1 MATVKKS
8 NTKKIVWAV
17 IAVILVVAI
26 VITSVVFA
34 KNGKKTEVTL
44 NTVSTNSITQT
55 VSSTGQVSS
64 GVKKEYKPGTVATV
78 KKVYVEVGDKVKK
91 GDKLASFDTS
101 SLDSQVASLNSA
113 YANSN
118 ASYQEAV
125 QHQAEAAKQL
135 SAINKN
141 IAKTEKTLKKLQ
153 KAEKKKQ
160 STTATTKKVTTT
172 TTTTTTT
179 TNYWGGGNGNGNGN
193 GNNVTPA
200 PPCEHDFLDKKYA
213 DANYS
218 GHYKVCK
225 KCGAKVFEEHHY
237 GSVQKFA
244 SGKDKENYHYYKC
257 ADCGYIKKEVHDF
270 PSGVG
275 TVTCKVCGEAKAS
288 GFNETSAMV
297 ELALEQL
304 QPVFDSLKQLGDA
317 SKQIVELL
325 TGLTKDL
332 AKIAKDVDSLTNAIT
347 IVANAIMYQISSG
360 NWSAEKIADAVG
372 KAVTAAIK
380 QGMIE
385 FIDSGVA
392 VKMIETAVKS
402 VNWKAIGRGIAES
415 DNFGLASAQI
425 QLAALYAQKEVYT
438 ITASASTVN
447 AQKQAKNAAK
457 KAYDTVKD
465 ARDDLAKG
473 WTAEFSGVITTCDI
487 ESGSQTTALSTGIT
501 LENMKKRVVTISL
514 GEYDVHKVKEGMSA
528 TVKTAYGT
536 YDGVVASIAPTATG
550 GSKGS
555 MLDSVGSMAGIS
567 GLSSLTNSGAGV
579 ECKVV
584 VDHPDENI
592 IVGFD
597 ADVEIVTG
605 TYTDVP
611 CVPIESIVLEKEGTY
626 VYLYNEK
633 DETVTKT
640 KIETGATSDTS
651 YEVTSGLSVGDRIV
665 ATPQT
670 DYEEDTFKVK
680 VVTNKSNKR

>member
-44 NTVSTNSITQT
+44 NTVSTSSITQT

-78 KKVYVEVGDKVKK
+78 KKVYVKVGDKVRK

-101 SLDSQVASLNSA
+101 TLDSQVASLNSA

-135 SAINKN
+135 SSINKS

-153 KAEKKKQ
+153 KAEQKKN
-160 STTATTKKVTTT
+160 TTATTVTQKQTTT
-172 TTTTTTT
+172 AAATTTRPNITMPTRPSATTTEST
-179 TNYWGGGNGNGNGN
+179 TK
-193 GNNVTPA
+193 
-200 PPCEHDFLDKKYA
+200 CEHELGAPYKQNNYA
-213 DANYS
+213 Y
-218 GHYKVCK
+218 HYATCS
-225 KCGAKVFEEHHY
+225 KCGAT
-237 GSVQKFA
+237 VQEVHSFA
-244 SGKDKENYHYYKC
+244 SPVKVDNNIHTYTCTK
-257 ADCGYIKKEVHDF
+257 CGYVKKEAHIF
-270 PSGVG
+270 ESNSLSA
-275 TVTCKVCGEAKAS
+275 TCTVCGAQRTT
-288 GFNETSAMV
+288 GFNETEV
-297 ELALEQL
+297 KLEIALEEL
-304 QPVFDSLKQLGDA
+304 QPVFDSLKDLGEA

-325 TGLTKDL
+325 TGLAKDL
-332 AKIAKDVDSLTNAIT
+332 ADIAKDVDDLTSTIT
-347 IVANAIMYQISSG
+347 LVANTIMQQIASG

-372 KAVTAAIK
+372 KSVTAAIK

-385 FIDSGVA
+385 FIDSGAA

-415 DNFGLASAQI
+415 DNFGLASAQV

-438 ITASASTVN
+438 ITAAASTVN
-447 AQKQAKNAAK
+447 AQKQAKDAAK
-457 KAYDTVKD
+457 KAYDTAKD

-473 WTAEFSGVITTCDI
+473 WKAEFSGVITTCDI

-514 GEYDVHKVKEGMSA
+514 GEYDVHKVKEGMAA

-536 YDGVVASIAPTATG
+536 YDGIVASIAPTATG
-550 GSKGS
+550 GSSGS
-555 MLDSVGSMAGIS
+555 VLDSVGSMAGIS
-567 GLSSLTNSGAGV
+567 GLSSLTDSGAGV
-579 ECKVV
+579 ECKIV

-605 TYTDVP
+605 IYNDIP

-626 VYLYNEK
+626 VYLYDSE
-633 DETVTKT
+633 EGTVTKT

-651 YEVTSGLSVGDRIV
+651 YEIKSGISVGDQIV

-680 VVTNKSNKR
+680 VVTNKTK

>member
-44 NTVSTNSITQT
+44 NTVSTSSITQT

-78 KKVYVEVGDKVKK
+78 KKVYVKVGDKVRK

-101 SLDSQVASLNSA
+101 TLDSQVASLNSA

-135 SAINKN
+135 SSINKS

-153 KAEKKKQ
+153 KAEQKKN
-160 STTATTKKVTTT
+160 TTATTVTQKQTTT
-172 TTTTTTT
+172 AAASTTRPNITMPTRPSATTTESTTK
-179 TNYWGGGNGNGNGN
+179 
-193 GNNVTPA
+193 
-200 PPCEHDFLDKKYA
+200 CEHELGAPYKQNNYA
-213 DANYS
+213 Y
-218 GHYKVCK
+218 HYATCS
-225 KCGAKVFEEHHY
+225 KCGAA
-237 GSVQKFA
+237 VQEVHSFA
-244 SGKDKENYHYYKC
+244 SPVKVDNNIHTYTCTK
-257 ADCGYIKKEVHDF
+257 CGYVKKEAHIF
-270 PSGVG
+270 ESNSLSA
-275 TVTCKVCGEAKAS
+275 TCTVCGAQRTT
-288 GFNETSAMV
+288 GFNETEV
-297 ELALEQL
+297 KIEIALEEL
-304 QPVFDSLKQLGDA
+304 QPVFDSLKDLGEA

-325 TGLTKDL
+325 TGLAKDL
-332 AKIAKDVDSLTNAIT
+332 ADIAKDVDDLTSTIT
-347 IVANAIMYQISSG
+347 LVANTIMQQIASG

-372 KAVTAAIK
+372 KSVTAAIK

-385 FIDSGVA
+385 FIDSGAA

-402 VNWKAIGRGIAES
+402 VDWKAIGRGIAES
-415 DNFGLASAQI
+415 DNFGLASAQV

-438 ITASASTVN
+438 ITAAASTVN
-447 AQKQAKNAAK
+447 AQKQAKDAAK
-457 KAYDTVKD
+457 KAYDTAKN

-514 GEYDVHKVKEGMSA
+514 GEYDVHKVKEGMAA

-550 GSKGS
+550 GSSGS
-555 MLDSVGSMAGIS
+555 VLDSVGSMAGIS
-567 GLSSLTNSGAGV
+567 GLSSLTDSGAGV
-579 ECKVV
+579 ECKIV

-605 TYTDVP
+605 IYNDIP

-626 VYLYNEK
+626 VYLYDSE
-633 DETVTKT
+633 EGTVTKT

-651 YEVTSGLSVGDRIV
+651 YEIKSGISVGDQIV

-680 VVTNKSNKR
+680 VVTNKTK

>member
-34 KNGKKTEVTL
+34 KRGKRTEVTL

-153 KAEKKKQ
+153 KAEQKKQ
-160 STTATTKKVTTT
+160 STTATTKKATTT

-179 TNYWGGGNGNGNGN
+179 TQIHWGSNPTTTTTAATTACNHTFDGRY
-193 GNNVTPA
+193 V
-200 PPCEHDFLDKKYA
+200 DS
-213 DANYS
+213 NYS
-218 GHYKVCK
+218 GHYKVCT
-225 KCGAKVFEEHHY
+225 KCGAKVFEEHRY

-257 ADCGYIKKEVHDF
+257 ADCGYVKKEVHDF

-347 IVANAIMYQISSG
+347 TVANVIMYQISSG
-360 NWSAEKIADAVG
+360 NWSTEKIADAVG

-385 FIDSGVA
+385 FIDSGAA

-402 VNWKAIGRGIAES
+402 VNWKAIGKGIAES

-514 GEYDVHKVKEGMSA
+514 GEYDVHKVKEGMTA

-550 GSKGS
+550 GSQGS

-651 YEVTSGLSVGDRIV
+651 YEVTSGLSAGDRIV

>member
-34 KNGKKTEVTL
+34 KSGKRTEVTL
-44 NTVSTNSITQT
+44 NTVSTNSISQT

-64 GVKKEYKPGTVATV
+64 GVKKEYKPGTVAIV

-153 KAEKKKQ
+153 KAKQKKQ

-179 TNYWGGGNGNGNGN
+179 TQIHWGSNPTTTTTAATTACNHTFDGRY
-193 GNNVTPA
+193 V
-200 PPCEHDFLDKKYA
+200 DS
-213 DANYS
+213 NYS
-218 GHYKVCK
+218 GHYKVCT
-225 KCGAKVFEEHHY
+225 KCGAKVFEEHRY

-270 PSGVG
+270 QSGVG
-275 TVTCKVCGEAKAS
+275 TVTCKICGDAKVS
-288 GFNETSAMV
+288 GFNETSAMI

-347 IVANAIMYQISSG
+347 TVANAIMYQISSG

-385 FIDSGVA
+385 FIDSGAA

-402 VNWKAIGRGIAES
+402 VNWKAIGKGIAES

-447 AQKQAKNAAK
+447 AQKQAKDAAK

-514 GEYDVHKVKEGMSA
+514 GEYDVHKVKEGMAA

-550 GSKGS
+550 GSQGS

-567 GLSSLTNSGAGV
+567 GLSSLTNTGAGV
-579 ECKVV
+579 ECKIV

-605 TYTDVP
+605 TYSSVP

>member
-34 KNGKKTEVTL
+34 KRGKRTEVTL

-153 KAEKKKQ
+153 KAEQKKQ
-160 STTATTKKVTTT
+160 STTATTKKATTT

-179 TNYWGGGNGNGNGN
+179 TQIHWGSNPTTTTTAATTACNHTFDGRY
-193 GNNVTPA
+193 V
-200 PPCEHDFLDKKYA
+200 DS
-213 DANYS
+213 NYS
-218 GHYKVCK
+218 GHYKVCT
-225 KCGAKVFEEHHY
+225 KCGAKVFEEHRY

-257 ADCGYIKKEVHDF
+257 ADCGYVKKEVHDF

-347 IVANAIMYQISSG
+347 TVANVIMYQISSG
-360 NWSAEKIADAVG
+360 NWSTEKIADAVG

-385 FIDSGVA
+385 FIDSGAA

-402 VNWKAIGRGIAES
+402 VNWKAIGKGIAES

-447 AQKQAKNAAK
+447 AQKQAKDAAK
-457 KAYDTVKD
+457 KAYDTTKN

-514 GEYDVHKVKEGMSA
+514 GEYDVHKVKEGMAA

-550 GSKGS
+550 GSQGS

-611 CVPIESIVLEKEGTY
+611 SVPIESIVLEKEGTY

>member
-34 KNGKKTEVTL
+34 KSGKRTEVTL

-64 GVKKEYKPGTVATV
+64 GVKKEYKPGTVAIV

-153 KAEKKKQ
+153 KAEQKKQ

-179 TNYWGGGNGNGNGN
+179 TQIHWGSNPTTTTTAATTACNHTFNGRY
-193 GNNVTPA
+193 V
-200 PPCEHDFLDKKYA
+200 DS
-213 DANYS
+213 NYS
-218 GHYKVCK
+218 GHYKVCT
-225 KCGAKVFEEHHY
+225 KCGAKVFEEHRY

-275 TVTCKVCGEAKAS
+275 TVTCKVCGEAKTS

-304 QPVFDSLKQLGDA
+304 QPVFDSLKQLGEA

-347 IVANAIMYQISSG
+347 TVANVIMYQISSG

-385 FIDSGVA
+385 FIDSGAA

-402 VNWKAIGRGIAES
+402 VNWKAIGKGIAES

-447 AQKQAKNAAK
+447 AQKQAKDAAK

-514 GEYDVHKVKEGMSA
+514 GEYDVHKVKEGMAA

-550 GSKGS
+550 GSQGS

-567 GLSSLTNSGAGV
+567 GLSSLTNTGAGV
-579 ECKVV
+579 ECKIV

-605 TYTDVP
+605 TYSSVP

>member
-34 KNGKKTEVTL
+34 KSGKKTEVTL

-64 GVKKEYKPGTVATV
+64 GVKKEYKPGTVAIV

-153 KAEKKKQ
+153 KAEQKKQ

-179 TNYWGGGNGNGNGN
+179 TQIHWGSNPTTTTTAATTACNHTFDGRY
-193 GNNVTPA
+193 V
-200 PPCEHDFLDKKYA
+200 DS
-213 DANYS
+213 NYS
-218 GHYKVCK
+218 GHYKVCT
-225 KCGAKVFEEHHY
+225 KCGAKVFEEHRY

-288 GFNETSAMV
+288 GFNETSAMI

-347 IVANAIMYQISSG
+347 TVANAIMYQISSG

-385 FIDSGVA
+385 FIDSGAA

-402 VNWKAIGRGIAES
+402 VNWKAIGKGIAES

-447 AQKQAKNAAK
+447 AQKQAKDAAK

-528 TVKTAYGT
+528 TVKTSYGT

-550 GSKGS
+550 GSQGS

-605 TYTDVP
+605 TYNSVP

>member
-34 KNGKKTEVTL
+34 KSGKKTEVTL

-55 VSSTGQVSS
+55 VSSTGQISS
-64 GVKKEYKPGTVATV
+64 GLKKEYKPGTVATV

-91 GDKLASFDTS
+91 GDQLAVFDTS
-101 SLDSQVASLNSA
+101 NLDTQVASLNSA

-125 QHQAEAAKQL
+125 QHQAEAAKSL
-135 SAINKN
+135 ASINKS
-141 IAKTEKTLKKLQ
+141 IAKTEKKLKKLE
-153 KAEKKKQ
+153 KAEQKKQ
-160 STTATTKKVTTT
+160 STTTTTKKATTT

-179 TNYWGGGNGNGNGN
+179 TKYWGGGNGNGNGN
-193 GNNVTPA
+193 NATPA
-200 PPCEHDFLDKKYA
+200 PPCEHDFSDKKYA

-225 KCGAKVFEEHHY
+225 KCNAKVFEEHTF
-237 GSVQKFA
+237 GNNAQKV
-244 SGKDKENYHYYKC
+244 DDNYHVLKC
-257 ADCGYIKKEVHDF
+257 EKCGYLKKEVHVF
-270 PSGVG
+270 GAIGSKCSKEGC
-275 TVTCKVCGEAKAS
+275 TAIRQT
-288 GFNETSAMV
+288 GFNETSAMI

-304 QPVFDSLKQLGDA
+304 QPVFDSLKQLGEN
-317 SKQIVELL
+317 SKKIVEQLDSL
-325 TGLTKDL
+325 VNDL
-332 AKIAKDVDSLTNAIT
+332 GKIAKDVDSLTRTIT
-347 IVANAIMYQISSG
+347 IVADTIMYQISSG

-385 FIDSGVA
+385 FIDSGAA

-402 VNWKAIGRGIAES
+402 VNWKAIGKGIAES

-447 AQKQAKNAAK
+447 AQKQAVAAAKNAYEVT
-457 KAYDTVKD
+457 KA

-473 WTAEFSGVITTCDI
+473 WKAEFSGVITTCDI
-487 ESGSQTTALSTGIT
+487 EEGGQTTALSTGLT

-528 TVKTAYGT
+528 TVKTAYGK

-550 GSKGS
+550 GSQGS

-626 VYLYNEK
+626 VYLYNPEE
-633 DETVTKT
+633 ETVTKT

-651 YEVTSGLSVGDRIV
+651 YEIKSGLSIGDQIV

-670 DYEEDTFKVK
+670 DYEEDSFKVK
-680 VVTNKSNKR
+680 VKTDKTK

>member
-34 KNGKKTEVTL
+34 KRGKRTEVTL

-153 KAEKKKQ
+153 KAEQKKQ

-179 TNYWGGGNGNGNGN
+179 TQIHWGSNPTTTTTATTTACNHTFDGRY
-193 GNNVTPA
+193 V
-200 PPCEHDFLDKKYA
+200 DS
-213 DANYS
+213 NYS
-218 GHYKVCK
+218 GHYKVCT

-347 IVANAIMYQISSG
+347 TVANVIMYQISSG
-360 NWSAEKIADAVG
+360 NWSADKIADAVG

-385 FIDSGVA
+385 FIDSGAA

-402 VNWKAIGRGIAES
+402 VNWKAIGKGIAES

-447 AQKQAKNAAK
+447 AQKQAKDAAK

-514 GEYDVHKVKEGMSA
+514 GEYDVHKVKEGMAA

-550 GSKGS
+550 GSQGS

>member
-34 KNGKKTEVTL
+34 KSGKKTEVTL

-91 GDKLASFDTS
+91 GDQLATFDTS

-153 KAEKKKQ
+153 KAEQKKQ
-160 STTATTKKVTTT
+160 NTTTTTKKATTT

-179 TNYWGGGNGNGNGN
+179 TQIHWGSNPTTTTTAATTACNHTFDGRY
-193 GNNVTPA
+193 V
-200 PPCEHDFLDKKYA
+200 DS
-213 DANYS
+213 NYS
-218 GHYKVCK
+218 GHYKVCT

-270 PSGVG
+270 QSGVG
-275 TVTCKVCGEAKAS
+275 TVTCKICGDAKVS
-288 GFNETSAMV
+288 GFNETSAMI

-304 QPVFDSLKQLGDA
+304 QPVFDSLKQLGEA

-332 AKIAKDVDSLTNAIT
+332 AQIAKDVDSLTNAIT
-347 IVANAIMYQISSG
+347 TVANVIMYQISSG
-360 NWSAEKIADAVG
+360 NWSADKIADAVG

-385 FIDSGVA
+385 FIDSGAA

-402 VNWKAIGRGIAES
+402 VNWKAIGKGIAES

-447 AQKQAKNAAK
+447 AQKQAASAAKNAYEVT
-457 KAYDTVKD
+457 KA

-487 ESGSQTTALSTGIT
+487 EEGGQTTALSTGIT

-514 GEYDVHKVKEGMSA
+514 GEYDVHKVKEGMTA

-550 GSKGS
+550 GSQGS

-579 ECKVV
+579 ECKIV

-605 TYTDVP
+605 TYSSVP

-680 VVTNKSNKR
+680 VVTNKTK

>member
-101 SLDSQVASLNSA
+101 SLDSQVASLNSD

-153 KAEKKKQ
+153 KAEQKKQ
-160 STTATTKKVTTT
+160 NTTATTKKVTTT

-179 TNYWGGGNGNGNGN
+179 TQIHWGSNPTTTTTAATTACNHTFDGRY
-193 GNNVTPA
+193 V
-200 PPCEHDFLDKKYA
+200 DS
-213 DANYS
+213 NYS
-218 GHYKVCK
+218 GHYKVCT

-385 FIDSGVA
+385 FIDSGAA

-402 VNWKAIGRGIAES
+402 VNWKAIGKGIAES

>member
-26 VITSVVFA
+26 IVASVIIG

-44 NTVSTNSITQT
+44 NTVSTSSITQT

-78 KKVYVEVGDKVKK
+78 KKVYVKVGDKVRK

-101 SLDSQVASLNSA
+101 TLDSQVANLNSA

-135 SAINKN
+135 SSINKS

-153 KAEKKKQ
+153 KAEQKKN
-160 STTATTKKVTTT
+160 TTATTVTQKQTTT
-172 TTTTTTT
+172 AAASTTKPNITMPTRPSATTTESTTK
-179 TNYWGGGNGNGNGN
+179 
-193 GNNVTPA
+193 
-200 PPCEHDFLDKKYA
+200 CEHELGAPYKQNNYA
-213 DANYS
+213 Y
-218 GHYKVCK
+218 HYATCS
-225 KCGAKVFEEHHY
+225 KCGAT
-237 GSVQKFA
+237 VQEVHSFA
-244 SGKDKENYHYYKC
+244 SPVKVDNNIHTYTCTK
-257 ADCGYIKKEVHDF
+257 CGYVKKEAHIF
-270 PSGVG
+270 ESNSLSA
-275 TVTCKVCGEAKAS
+275 TCTVCGAQRTT
-288 GFNETSAMV
+288 GFNETEV
-297 ELALEQL
+297 KLEIALEEL
-304 QPVFDSLKQLGDA
+304 QPVFDSLKDLGEA

-325 TGLTKDL
+325 TGLAKDL
-332 AKIAKDVDSLTNAIT
+332 ADIAKDVDDLTSTIT
-347 IVANAIMYQISSG
+347 LVANTIMQQIASG

-372 KAVTAAIK
+372 KSVTAAIK

-385 FIDSGVA
+385 FIDSGAA

-402 VNWKAIGRGIAES
+402 VNWKAIGKGIAES
-415 DNFGLASAQI
+415 DNFGLASAQV

-438 ITASASTVN
+438 ITAAASTVN
-447 AQKQAKNAAK
+447 AQKQAKDAAK
-457 KAYDTVKD
+457 KAYDTAKD

-473 WTAEFSGVITTCDI
+473 WKAEFSGVITTCDI

-514 GEYDVHKVKEGMSA
+514 GEYDVHKVKEGMAA

-536 YDGVVASIAPTATG
+536 YDGIVASIAPTATG
-550 GSKGS
+550 GSSGS
-555 MLDSVGSMAGIS
+555 VLDSVGSMAGIS
-567 GLSSLTNSGAGV
+567 GLSSLTDSGAGV
-579 ECKVV
+579 ECKIV

-605 TYTDVP
+605 IYNDIP

-626 VYLYNEK
+626 VYLYDSE
-633 DETVTKT
+633 EGTVTKT

-651 YEVTSGLSVGDRIV
+651 YEIKSGISVGDQIV

-680 VVTNKSNKR
+680 VVTNKTK

>member
-34 KNGKKTEVTL
+34 KRGKRTEVTL

-141 IAKTEKTLKKLQ
+141 ISKTEKTLKKLQ
-153 KAEKKKQ
+153 KAEQKKQ

-179 TNYWGGGNGNGNGN
+179 TQIHWGSNTTTTTTAATTACNHTFDGRY
-193 GNNVTPA
+193 V
-200 PPCEHDFLDKKYA
+200 DS
-213 DANYS
+213 NYS
-218 GHYKVCK
+218 GHYKVCT
-225 KCGAKVFEEHHY
+225 KCGAKVFEEHTF
-237 GSVQKFA
+237 GNKVQKV
-244 SGKDKENYHYYKC
+244 DDNYHAAKC
-257 ADCGYIKKEVHDF
+257 EKCGYLKKEVHDF
-270 PSGVG
+270 GAIGSKCSKEGC
-275 TVTCKVCGEAKAS
+275 TAIRQAS
-288 GFNETSAMV
+288 FNETSAMV

-347 IVANAIMYQISSG
+347 TVANVIMYQISSG
-360 NWSAEKIADAVG
+360 NWSTEKIADAVG

-385 FIDSGVA
+385 FIDSGAA

-447 AQKQAKNAAK
+447 AQKQAKDAAK

-611 CVPIESIVLEKEGTY
+611 SVPIESIVLEKEGTY

>member
-34 KNGKKTEVTL
+34 KRGKRTEVTL

-153 KAEKKKQ
+153 KAEQKKQ

-179 TNYWGGGNGNGNGN
+179 TQIHWGSNPTTTTTAATTACNHTFDGRY
-193 GNNVTPA
+193 V
-200 PPCEHDFLDKKYA
+200 DS
-213 DANYS
+213 NYS
-218 GHYKVCK
+218 GHYKVCT
-225 KCGAKVFEEHHY
+225 KCGAKVFEEHRY

-347 IVANAIMYQISSG
+347 TVANVIMYQISSG
-360 NWSAEKIADAVG
+360 NWSTEKIADAVG

-385 FIDSGVA
+385 FIDSGAA

-447 AQKQAKNAAK
+447 AQKQAKDAAK

-514 GEYDVHKVKEGMSA
+514 GEYDVHKVKEGMTA

-550 GSKGS
+550 GSQGS

-611 CVPIESIVLEKEGTY
+611 SVPIESIVLEKEGTY

>member
-64 GVKKEYKPGTVATV
+64 GLKKEYKPGTVATV

-91 GDKLASFDTS
+91 GDQLAVFDTS

-125 QHQAEAAKQL
+125 QHQAEAAKSL
-135 SAINKN
+135 ASINKS
-141 IAKTEKTLKKLQ
+141 IAKTEKKLKKL
-153 KAEKKKQ
+153 EKEEAKKT
-160 STTATTKKVTTT
+160 TTATTKKVTTT
-172 TTTTTTT
+172 TTTTTIRNWGSVPQATSTT
-179 TNYWGGGNGNGNGN
+179 VST
-193 GNNVTPA
+193 TA
-200 PPCEHDFLDKKYA
+200 CTHDFSDHKFV
-213 DANYS
+213 DSNYS

-225 KCGAKVFEEHHY
+225 KCGTKVFEEHHY
-237 GSVQKFA
+237 GPVQKFA

-288 GFNETSAMV
+288 GFNETSAMI

-304 QPVFDSLKQLGDA
+304 QPVFDSLKQLGEA
-317 SKQIVELL
+317 SKQIVDLL
-325 TGLTKDL
+325 QSLVKDL
-332 AKIAKDVDSLTNAIT
+332 SNIAKDVDSLTRTIT
-347 IVANAIMYQISSG
+347 IVADTILYQISSG

-385 FIDSGVA
+385 FIDSGAA

-402 VNWKAIGRGIAES
+402 VDWKAIGRGIAETE
-415 DNFGLASAQI
+415 NFGLASAQV

-438 ITASASTVN
+438 VTAAASTVN
-447 AQKQAKNAAK
+447 AQKQAAAAAKNAYEVT
-457 KAYDTVKD
+457 KA

-473 WTAEFSGVITTCDI
+473 WKAEFSGVITTCDI
-487 ESGSQTTALSTGIT
+487 EEGGQTTALSTGLT

-528 TVKTAYGT
+528 TVKTAYGK

-550 GSKGS
+550 ASQGS

-626 VYLYNEK
+626 VYLYNPEE
-633 DETVTKT
+633 ETVTKT

-651 YEVTSGLSVGDRIV
+651 YEIKSGLSIGDQIV

-670 DYEEDTFKVK
+670 DYEEDSFKVK
-680 VVTNKSNKR
+680 VKTDKTK

>member
-34 KNGKKTEVTL
+34 KSGKKTEVTL

-91 GDKLASFDTS
+91 GDQLASFDTS

-153 KAEKKKQ
+153 KAEQKKQ
-160 STTATTKKVTTT
+160 NTTTTTKKATTT

-179 TNYWGGGNGNGNGN
+179 TQIHWGSNPTTTTTAATTACNHTFNGRY
-193 GNNVTPA
+193 V
-200 PPCEHDFLDKKYA
+200 DS
-213 DANYS
+213 NYS
-218 GHYKVCK
+218 GHYKVCT
-225 KCGAKVFEEHHY
+225 KCGAKVFEEHRY
-237 GSVQKFA
+237 GAVQKFE

-257 ADCGYIKKEVHDF
+257 EDCGYVKKEVHDF
-270 PSGVG
+270 QSGVG
-275 TVTCKVCGEAKAS
+275 TVTCKICGDAKVS
-288 GFNETSAMV
+288 GFNETSAML

-304 QPVFDSLKQLGDA
+304 QPVFDSLKQLGEA

-332 AKIAKDVDSLTNAIT
+332 AQIAKDVDSLTNAIT
-347 IVANAIMYQISSG
+347 TVANVIMYQISSG
-360 NWSAEKIADAVG
+360 NWSADKIADAVG

-385 FIDSGVA
+385 FIDSGAA

-402 VNWKAIGRGIAES
+402 VNWKAIGKGIAES

-447 AQKQAKNAAK
+447 AQKQAASAAKNAYEVT
-457 KAYDTVKD
+457 KA

-514 GEYDVHKVKEGMSA
+514 GEYDVHKVKEGMTA

-550 GSKGS
+550 GSQGS

-579 ECKVV
+579 ECKIV

-605 TYTDVP
+605 TYSSVP

-680 VVTNKSNKR
+680 VVTNKTK

>member
-34 KNGKKTEVTL
+34 KSGKKTEVTL

-64 GVKKEYKPGTVATV
+64 GVKKEYKPGTVAIV

-153 KAEKKKQ
+153 KAEQKKQ

-179 TNYWGGGNGNGNGN
+179 TQVHWGSNPTTTTTAATTACNHTFNGRY
-193 GNNVTPA
+193 V
-200 PPCEHDFLDKKYA
+200 DS
-213 DANYS
+213 NYS
-218 GHYKVCK
+218 GHYKVCT
-225 KCGAKVFEEHHY
+225 KCGAKVFEEHRY
-237 GSVQKFA
+237 GTVQKFA

-257 ADCGYIKKEVHDF
+257 ADCGYVKKEVHDF

-275 TVTCKVCGEAKAS
+275 TVTCKVCGEAKTS
-288 GFNETSAMV
+288 GFNETSAMI

-304 QPVFDSLKQLGDA
+304 QPVFDSLKQLGEA

-347 IVANAIMYQISSG
+347 TVANAIMYQISSG

-385 FIDSGVA
+385 FIDSGAA

-402 VNWKAIGRGIAES
+402 VNWKAIGKGIAES

-447 AQKQAKNAAK
+447 AQKQAKDAAK
-457 KAYDTVKD
+457 KAYDTTKN

-550 GSKGS
+550 GSQGS

-567 GLSSLTNSGAGV
+567 GLSSLTNTGAGV
-579 ECKVV
+579 ECKIV
-584 VDHPDENI
+584 VDHPDDNI

-605 TYTDVP
+605 TYSSVP

>member
-26 VITSVVFA
+26 IVASVIIG

-64 GVKKEYKPGTVATV
+64 GVKKEYKPGSVATV
-78 KKVYVEVGDKVKK
+78 KKVYVKVGDKVRK

-101 SLDSQVASLNSA
+101 TLDSQVANLNSA

-135 SAINKN
+135 SSINKS

-153 KAEKKKQ
+153 KAEQKKQ
-160 STTATTKKVTTT
+160 NTTTTTKKAITTT

-179 TNYWGGGNGNGNGN
+179 QIHWGSNPTTTTTAATTACNHTFDGRY
-193 GNNVTPA
+193 V
-200 PPCEHDFLDKKYA
+200 DS
-213 DANYS
+213 NYS
-218 GHYKVCK
+218 GHYKVCT
-225 KCGAKVFEEHHY
+225 KCGAKVFEEHTF
-237 GSVQKFA
+237 GNKVEKV
-244 SGKDKENYHYYKC
+244 DDNYHAAKC
-257 ADCGYIKKEVHDF
+257 EKCGYLKKEVHDF
-270 PSGVG
+270 GAIGSKCSKEGC
-275 TVTCKVCGEAKAS
+275 TATRQAS
-288 GFNETSAMV
+288 FNETSAMI

-332 AKIAKDVDSLTNAIT
+332 AQIAKDVDSLTNAIT
-347 IVANAIMYQISSG
+347 TVANAIMYQISSG
-360 NWSAEKIADAVG
+360 NWSADKIADAVG

-402 VNWKAIGRGIAES
+402 VDWKAIGRGIAES
-415 DNFGLASAQI
+415 DNFGLASAQV

-447 AQKQAKNAAK
+447 AQKQAASAAKNAYEVT
-457 KAYDTVKD
+457 KA

-473 WTAEFSGVITTCDI
+473 WKAEFSGVITTCDI

-514 GEYDVHKVKEGMSA
+514 GEYDVHKVKEGMAA

-536 YDGVVASIAPTATG
+536 YDGIVASIAPTATG
-550 GSKGS
+550 GSSGS
-555 MLDSVGSMAGIS
+555 VLDSVGSMAGIS
-567 GLSSLTNSGAGV
+567 GLSSLTDSGAGV
-579 ECKVV
+579 ECKIV

-605 TYTDVP
+605 IYNDIP

-626 VYLYNEK
+626 VYLYDSE
-633 DETVTKT
+633 EGTVTKT

-651 YEVTSGLSVGDRIV
+651 YEIKSGISVGDQIV

-680 VVTNKSNKR
+680 VVTNKTK

>member
-64 GVKKEYKPGTVATV
+64 GLKKEYKPGTVATV

-91 GDKLASFDTS
+91 GDQLAVFDTS

-125 QHQAEAAKQL
+125 QHQAEAAKSL
-135 SAINKN
+135 ASINKS
-141 IAKTEKTLKKLQ
+141 IAKTEKRLKKLEKGQ
-153 KAEKKKQ
+153 EKKT
-160 STTATTKKVTTT
+160 TTATTKKPVTTT

-179 TNYWGGGNGNGNGN
+179 IRNWGS
-193 GNNVTPA
+193 VPQATSTTVSTTA
-200 PPCEHDFLDKKYA
+200 CTHDFSDHKFV
-213 DANYS
+213 DSNYS

-225 KCGAKVFEEHHY
+225 KCGTKVFEEHHY

-270 PSGVG
+270 QSGVG
-275 TVTCKVCGEAKAS
+275 TVTCKICGDAKVS
-288 GFNETSAMV
+288 GFNETSAMI

-304 QPVFDSLKQLGDA
+304 QPVFDSLKQLGEA
-317 SKQIVELL
+317 SKQIVDLL
-325 TGLTKDL
+325 QSLVKDL
-332 AKIAKDVDSLTNAIT
+332 SNIAKDVDSLTRTIT
-347 IVANAIMYQISSG
+347 IVADTILYQISSG

-385 FIDSGVA
+385 FIDSGAA

-402 VNWKAIGRGIAES
+402 VDWKAIGRGIAETE
-415 DNFGLASAQI
+415 NFGLASAQV

-438 ITASASTVN
+438 VTAAASTVN
-447 AQKQAKNAAK
+447 AQKQAAAAAKNAYEVT
-457 KAYDTVKD
+457 KA

-473 WTAEFSGVITTCDI
+473 WKAEFSGVITTCDI
-487 ESGSQTTALSTGIT
+487 EEGGQTTALSTGLT

-514 GEYDVHKVKEGMSA
+514 GEYDVHKVKEGMAA

-550 GSKGS
+550 ASQGS

-626 VYLYNEK
+626 VYLYNPEE
-633 DETVTKT
+633 ETVTKT

-651 YEVTSGLSVGDRIV
+651 YEIKSGLSIGDQIV

-670 DYEEDTFKVK
+670 DYEEDSFKVK
-680 VVTNKSNKR
+680 VKTDKTK

>member
-34 KNGKKTEVTL
+34 KSGKKTEVTL

-101 SLDSQVASLNSA
+101 TLDSQVASLNSA

-153 KAEKKKQ
+153 KAEQKKQ

-179 TNYWGGGNGNGNGN
+179 QIHWGSNPTTTTTAATTACNHTFDGRY
-193 GNNVTPA
+193 V
-200 PPCEHDFLDKKYA
+200 DS
-213 DANYS
+213 NYS
-218 GHYKVCK
+218 GHYKVCT
-225 KCGAKVFEEHHY
+225 KCGAKVFEEHTF
-237 GSVQKFA
+237 GNKVEKV
-244 SGKDKENYHYYKC
+244 DDNYHAAKC
-257 ADCGYIKKEVHDF
+257 EKCGYLKKEVHNF
-270 PSGVG
+270 AAIG
-275 TVTCKVCGEAKAS
+275 TKCSKEGCTAIRQAS
-288 GFNETSAMV
+288 FNETTAMI

-347 IVANAIMYQISSG
+347 TVANAIMYQISSG
-360 NWSAEKIADAVG
+360 NWSTEKIADAVG

-385 FIDSGVA
+385 FIDSGAA

-415 DNFGLASAQI
+415 DNFGLASAQV

-447 AQKQAKNAAK
+447 AQRQAKDAAK
-457 KAYDTVKD
+457 KAYDTTKN

-473 WTAEFSGVITTCDI
+473 WIAEFSGVITTCDI
-487 ESGSQTTALSTGIT
+487 EEGGQTTALSTGLT

-514 GEYDVHKVKEGMSA
+514 GEYDVHKVKEGMAA

-550 GSKGS
+550 GSSGS

-579 ECKVV
+579 ECKIV
-584 VDHPDENI
+584 VDHPDDNI

-651 YEVTSGLSVGDRIV
+651 YEIKSGISLGDQIV

-680 VVTNKSNKR
+680 VVTNKTK

>member
-34 KNGKKTEVTL
+34 KSGKKTEVTL

-91 GDKLASFDTS
+91 GDQLASFDTS
-101 SLDSQVASLNSA
+101 SLDSQVASLNSV

-135 SAINKN
+135 SSINKS

-153 KAEKKKQ
+153 KAEQKKQ
-160 STTATTKKVTTT
+160 NTTTTTKKATTT

-179 TNYWGGGNGNGNGN
+179 TQIHWGSNPTTTTTAATTACNHTFDGRY
-193 GNNVTPA
+193 V
-200 PPCEHDFLDKKYA
+200 DS
-213 DANYS
+213 NYS
-218 GHYKVCK
+218 GHYKVCT

-304 QPVFDSLKQLGDA
+304 QPVFDSLKQLGEA

-332 AKIAKDVDSLTNAIT
+332 AQIAKDVDSLTNAIT
-347 IVANAIMYQISSG
+347 TVANVIMYQISSG
-360 NWSAEKIADAVG
+360 NWSADKIADAVG

-385 FIDSGVA
+385 FIDSGAA

-402 VNWKAIGRGIAES
+402 VNWKAIGKGIAES

-447 AQKQAKNAAK
+447 AQKQAASAAKNAYEVT
-457 KAYDTVKD
+457 KA

-514 GEYDVHKVKEGMSA
+514 GEYDVHKVKEGMTA

-550 GSKGS
+550 GSQGS

-579 ECKVV
+579 ECKIV

-605 TYTDVP
+605 TYSSVP

-680 VVTNKSNKR
+680 VVTNKTK

>member
-34 KNGKKTEVTL
+34 KSGKRTEVTL

-135 SAINKN
+135 GAINKN
-141 IAKTEKTLKKLQ
+141 IAKTEKKLKKLQ
-153 KAEKKKQ
+153 KAEQKKQ

-179 TNYWGGGNGNGNGN
+179 TQIHWGSNPTTTTTAATTACNHTFNGRY
-193 GNNVTPA
+193 V
-200 PPCEHDFLDKKYA
+200 DS
-213 DANYS
+213 NYS
-218 GHYKVCK
+218 GHYKVCT
-225 KCGAKVFEEHHY
+225 KCGAKVFEEHRY

-275 TVTCKVCGEAKAS
+275 TVTCKVCGEAKTS

-304 QPVFDSLKQLGDA
+304 QPVFDSLKQLGEA

-347 IVANAIMYQISSG
+347 TVANAIMYQISSG

-385 FIDSGVA
+385 FIDSGAA

-402 VNWKAIGRGIAES
+402 VNWKAIGKGIAES

-447 AQKQAKNAAK
+447 AQKQAKDAAK

-514 GEYDVHKVKEGMSA
+514 GEYDVHKVKEGMAA

-550 GSKGS
+550 GSQGS

-567 GLSSLTNSGAGV
+567 GLSSLTNTGAGV
-579 ECKVV
+579 ECKIV
-584 VDHPDENI
+584 VDHPDDNI

-605 TYTDVP
+605 TYSSVP

>member
-64 GVKKEYKPGTVATV
+64 GLKKEYKPGTVATV

-91 GDKLASFDTS
+91 GDQLAVFDTS

-125 QHQAEAAKQL
+125 QHQAEAAKSL
-135 SAINKN
+135 ASINKS
-141 IAKTEKTLKKLQ
+141 IAKTEKKLKKL
-153 KAEKKKQ
+153 EKEEAKKT
-160 STTATTKKVTTT
+160 TTATTKKVTTT

-179 TNYWGGGNGNGNGN
+179 TIRNWGS
-193 GNNVTPA
+193 VPQATSTTVSTTA
-200 PPCEHDFLDKKYA
+200 CTHDFSDHKFV
-213 DANYS
+213 DSNYS

-225 KCGAKVFEEHHY
+225 KCGTKVFEEHHY

-288 GFNETSAMV
+288 GFNETSAMI

-304 QPVFDSLKQLGDA
+304 QPVFDSLKQLGEA
-317 SKQIVELL
+317 SKQIVDLL
-325 TGLTKDL
+325 QSLVKDL
-332 AKIAKDVDSLTNAIT
+332 SNIAKDVDSLTRTIT
-347 IVANAIMYQISSG
+347 IVADTILYQISSG

-385 FIDSGVA
+385 FIDSGAA

-402 VNWKAIGRGIAES
+402 VDWKAIGRGIAETE
-415 DNFGLASAQI
+415 NFGLASAQV

-438 ITASASTVN
+438 VTAAASTVN
-447 AQKQAKNAAK
+447 AQKQAAAAAKNAYEVT
-457 KAYDTVKD
+457 KA

-473 WTAEFSGVITTCDI
+473 WKAEFSGVITTCDI
-487 ESGSQTTALSTGIT
+487 EEGGQTTALSTGLT

-528 TVKTAYGT
+528 TVKTAYGK

-550 GSKGS
+550 ASQGS

-626 VYLYNEK
+626 VYLYNPEE
-633 DETVTKT
+633 ETVTKT

-651 YEVTSGLSVGDRIV
+651 YEIKSGLSIGDQIV

-670 DYEEDTFKVK
+670 DYEEDSFKVK
-680 VVTNKSNKR
+680 VKTDKTK

>member
-153 KAEKKKQ
+153 KAEQKKQ

-179 TNYWGGGNGNGNGN
+179 TQIHWGSNPTTTTTAATTACNHTFDGRY
-193 GNNVTPA
+193 V
-200 PPCEHDFLDKKYA
+200 DS
-213 DANYS
+213 NYS
-218 GHYKVCK
+218 GHYKVCT

-325 TGLTKDL
+325 AGLTKDL

-347 IVANAIMYQISSG
+347 TVANAIMYQISSG

-385 FIDSGVA
+385 FIDSGAA
-392 VKMIETAVKS
+392 VKIIETAVKS
-402 VNWKAIGRGIAES
+402 VNWKAIGKGIAES

-487 ESGSQTTALSTGIT
+487 ESDSQTTALSTGIT

-536 YDGVVASIAPTATG
+536 YDGVVVSIAPTATG

>member
-34 KNGKKTEVTL
+34 KRGKRTEVTL

-153 KAEKKKQ
+153 KAEQKKQ
-160 STTATTKKVTTT
+160 STTATTKKATTT

-179 TNYWGGGNGNGNGN
+179 TQIHWGSNPTTTTTAATTACNHTFDGRY
-193 GNNVTPA
+193 V
-200 PPCEHDFLDKKYA
+200 DS
-213 DANYS
+213 NYS

-225 KCGAKVFEEHHY
+225 KCGAKVFEEHRY

-304 QPVFDSLKQLGDA
+304 QPVFDSLKQLGEA

-347 IVANAIMYQISSG
+347 TVANVIMYQISSG

-385 FIDSGVA
+385 FIDSGAA

-447 AQKQAKNAAK
+447 AQKQAKDAAK

-550 GSKGS
+550 GSQGS

>member
-34 KNGKKTEVTL
+34 KRGKRTEVTL

-153 KAEKKKQ
+153 KAEQKKQ
-160 STTATTKKVTTT
+160 STTATTKKATTT

-179 TNYWGGGNGNGNGN
+179 TQIHWGSNPTTTTTAATTACNHTFDGRY
-193 GNNVTPA
+193 V
-200 PPCEHDFLDKKYA
+200 DS
-213 DANYS
+213 NYS
-218 GHYKVCK
+218 GHYKVCT

-304 QPVFDSLKQLGDA
+304 QPVFDSLKQLGEA

-347 IVANAIMYQISSG
+347 TVANVIMYQISSG
-360 NWSAEKIADAVG
+360 NWSTEKIADAVG

-385 FIDSGVA
+385 FIDSGAA

-402 VNWKAIGRGIAES
+402 VNWKAIGKGIAES

-447 AQKQAKNAAK
+447 AQKQAKDAAK

-514 GEYDVHKVKEGMSA
+514 GEYDVHKVKEGMAA

-550 GSKGS
+550 GSQGS

>member
-34 KNGKKTEVTL
+34 KSGKKTEVTL

-55 VSSTGQVSS
+55 VSSTGQISS
-64 GVKKEYKPGTVATV
+64 GLKKEYKPGTVATV

-91 GDKLASFDTS
+91 GDQLAVFDTS

-125 QHQAEAAKQL
+125 QHQAEAAKSL
-135 SAINKN
+135 ASINKS
-141 IAKTEKTLKKLQ
+141 IAKTEKKLKKLE
-153 KAEKKKQ
+153 KAEQKKQ
-160 STTATTKKVTTT
+160 STTTTTKKATTT

-179 TNYWGGGNGNGNGN
+179 KYWGGGNGNGNGN
-193 GNNVTPA
+193 NATPA
-200 PPCEHDFLDKKYA
+200 PPCEHDFSDKKYA
-213 DANYS
+213 DPNYS

-225 KCGAKVFEEHHY
+225 KCNAKVFEEHHY
-237 GSVQKFA
+237 GSAQKFT

-270 PSGVG
+270 PSDVG

-288 GFNETSAMV
+288 GFN
-297 ELALEQL
+297 QL
-304 QPVFDSLKQLGDA
+304 QPVFDSLKQLGEA
-317 SKQIVELL
+317 STQIVVLL
-325 TGLTKDL
+325 TGLAKDL
-332 AKIAKDVDSLTNAIT
+332 SKIAKDVDSLTNTIT
-347 IVANAIMYQISSG
+347 IVANTIMYEISVG
-360 NWSAEKIADAVG
+360 NLSADKIADAVG

-385 FIDSGVA
+385 FIDSGAA

-402 VNWKAIGRGIAES
+402 VNWKAIGKGIAES

-447 AQKQAKNAAK
+447 AQKQAAAAAKNAYEVT
-457 KAYDTVKD
+457 KA

-473 WTAEFSGVITTCDI
+473 WKAEFSGVITTCDI
-487 ESGSQTTALSTGIT
+487 EEGGQTTALSTGLT

-528 TVKTAYGT
+528 TVKTAYGK

-550 GSKGS
+550 GSQGS

-626 VYLYNEK
+626 VYLYNPEE
-633 DETVTKT
+633 ETVTKT

-651 YEVTSGLSVGDRIV
+651 YEIKSGLSIGDQIV

-670 DYEEDTFKVK
+670 DYEEDSFKVK
-680 VVTNKSNKR
+680 VKTDKTK

>member
-34 KNGKKTEVTL
+34 KRGKRTEVTL

-141 IAKTEKTLKKLQ
+141 ISKTEKTLKKLQ
-153 KAEKKKQ
+153 KAEQKKQ
-160 STTATTKKVTTT
+160 NTTTTTKKVTTT

-179 TNYWGGGNGNGNGN
+179 TQIHWGSNPTTTTTAATTACNHTFDGRY
-193 GNNVTPA
+193 V
-200 PPCEHDFLDKKYA
+200 DS
-213 DANYS
+213 NYS
-218 GHYKVCK
+218 GHYKVCT
-225 KCGAKVFEEHHY
+225 KCGAKVFEEHTF
-237 GSVQKFA
+237 GNKVQKV
-244 SGKDKENYHYYKC
+244 DDNYHAAKC
-257 ADCGYIKKEVHDF
+257 EKCGYLKKEVHDF
-270 PSGVG
+270 GAIGSKCSKEGC
-275 TVTCKVCGEAKAS
+275 TAIRQAS
-288 GFNETSAMV
+288 FNETSAMV

-347 IVANAIMYQISSG
+347 TVANVIMYQISSG
-360 NWSAEKIADAVG
+360 NWSTEKIADAVG

-385 FIDSGVA
+385 FIDSGAA
-392 VKMIETAVKS
+392 VKMIETAIKS
-402 VNWKAIGRGIAES
+402 VNWKAIGKGIAES

-438 ITASASTVN
+438 IMASASTVN
-447 AQKQAKNAAK
+447 AQKQAKDAAK

-514 GEYDVHKVKEGMSA
+514 GEYDVHKVKEGMAA

>member
-34 KNGKKTEVTL
+34 KRGKRTEVTL

-153 KAEKKKQ
+153 KAEQKKQ
-160 STTATTKKVTTT
+160 STTATTKKATTT

-179 TNYWGGGNGNGNGN
+179 TQIHWGSNPTTTTTASTTACNHTFDGRY
-193 GNNVTPA
+193 V
-200 PPCEHDFLDKKYA
+200 DS
-213 DANYS
+213 NYS
-218 GHYKVCK
+218 GHYKVCT

-270 PSGVG
+270 QSGVG
-275 TVTCKVCGEAKAS
+275 TVTCKVCGEAKVS
-288 GFNETSAMV
+288 GFNETSAMI

-347 IVANAIMYQISSG
+347 TVANVIMYQISSG

-385 FIDSGVA
+385 FIDSGAA

-447 AQKQAKNAAK
+447 AQKQAKDAAK

>member
-34 KNGKKTEVTL
+34 KRGKRTEVTL

-153 KAEKKKQ
+153 KAEQKKQ
-160 STTATTKKVTTT
+160 STTTTTKKATTT

-179 TNYWGGGNGNGNGN
+179 TQIHWGSNPTTTTTAATTACNHTFDGRY
-193 GNNVTPA
+193 V
-200 PPCEHDFLDKKYA
+200 DS
-213 DANYS
+213 NYS
-218 GHYKVCK
+218 GHYKVCT

-347 IVANAIMYQISSG
+347 TVANVIMYQISSG
-360 NWSAEKIADAVG
+360 NWSTEKIADAVG

-385 FIDSGVA
+385 FIDSGAA

-402 VNWKAIGRGIAES
+402 VNWKAIGKGIAES

-447 AQKQAKNAAK
+447 AQKQAKDAAK

-514 GEYDVHKVKEGMSA
+514 GEYDVHKVKEGMAA

-550 GSKGS
+550 GSQGS

>member
-34 KNGKKTEVTL
+34 KSGKKTEVTL

-101 SLDSQVASLNSA
+101 GLDSQVASLNSA

-153 KAEKKKQ
+153 KAEQKKQ
-160 STTATTKKVTTT
+160 STTATTKKATTT

-179 TNYWGGGNGNGNGN
+179 TQIHWGSNPTTTTTAATTACNHTFDGRY
-193 GNNVTPA
+193 V
-200 PPCEHDFLDKKYA
+200 DS
-213 DANYS
+213 NYS
-218 GHYKVCK
+218 GHYKVCT

-270 PSGVG
+270 QSGVG
-275 TVTCKVCGEAKAS
+275 TVTCKICGDAKVS
-288 GFNETSAMV
+288 GFNETSAMI

-304 QPVFDSLKQLGDA
+304 QPVFDSLKQLGEA

-332 AKIAKDVDSLTNAIT
+332 AQIAKDVDSLTNAIT
-347 IVANAIMYQISSG
+347 TVANVIMYQISSG
-360 NWSAEKIADAVG
+360 NWSADKIADAVG

-385 FIDSGVA
+385 FIDSGAA

-402 VNWKAIGRGIAES
+402 VNWKAIGKGIAES

-447 AQKQAKNAAK
+447 AQKQAASAAKNAYEVT
-457 KAYDTVKD
+457 KA

-487 ESGSQTTALSTGIT
+487 EEGGQTTALSTGIT

-514 GEYDVHKVKEGMSA
+514 GEYDVHKVKEGMTA

-550 GSKGS
+550 GSQGS

-579 ECKVV
+579 ECKIV

-605 TYTDVP
+605 TYSSVP

-680 VVTNKSNKR
+680 VVTNKTK

>member
-34 KNGKKTEVTL
+34 KRGKRTEVTL

-125 QHQAEAAKQL
+125 QHQAEAAKSL
-135 SAINKN
+135 ASINKS
-141 IAKTEKTLKKLQ
+141 IAKTEKRLKKLQ
-153 KAEKKKQ
+153 KAEQKKQ

-179 TNYWGGGNGNGNGN
+179 TQIHWGSNPTTTTTAATTACNHTFDGRY
-193 GNNVTPA
+193 V
-200 PPCEHDFLDKKYA
+200 DS
-213 DANYS
+213 NYS
-218 GHYKVCK
+218 GHYKVCT
-225 KCGAKVFEEHHY
+225 KCGAKVFEEHTF
-237 GSVQKFA
+237 GNKVQKV
-244 SGKDKENYHYYKC
+244 DDNYHAAKC
-257 ADCGYIKKEVHDF
+257 EKCGYLKKEVHDF
-270 PSGVG
+270 GAIGSKCSKEGC
-275 TVTCKVCGEAKAS
+275 TAIRQAS
-288 GFNETSAMV
+288 FNETSAMV

-347 IVANAIMYQISSG
+347 TVANVIMYQISSG

-385 FIDSGVA
+385 FIDSGAA

-402 VNWKAIGRGIAES
+402 VNWKAIGKGIAES

-447 AQKQAKNAAK
+447 AQKQAKDAAK
-457 KAYDTVKD
+457 KAYDTTKN

-514 GEYDVHKVKEGMSA
+514 GEYDVHKVKEGMAA

-550 GSKGS
+550 GSQGS

-611 CVPIESIVLEKEGTY
+611 SVPIESIVLEKEGTY

>member
-26 VITSVVFA
+26 VITSVIFA
-34 KNGKKTEVTL
+34 KRGKRTEVTL

-153 KAEKKKQ
+153 KAEQKKQ
-160 STTATTKKVTTT
+160 STTATTKKATTT

-179 TNYWGGGNGNGNGN
+179 TQIHWGSNPTTTTTAATTACNHTFDGRY
-193 GNNVTPA
+193 V
-200 PPCEHDFLDKKYA
+200 DS
-213 DANYS
+213 NYS
-218 GHYKVCK
+218 GHYKVCT
-225 KCGAKVFEEHHY
+225 KCGAKVFEEHRY

-257 ADCGYIKKEVHDF
+257 ADCGYVKKEVHDF

-332 AKIAKDVDSLTNAIT
+332 A
-347 IVANAIMYQISSG
+347 
-360 NWSAEKIADAVG
+360 
-372 KAVTAAIK
+372 
-380 QGMIE
+380 
-385 FIDSGVA
+385 
-392 VKMIETAVKS
+392 
-402 VNWKAIGRGIAES
+402 
-415 DNFGLASAQI
+415 
-425 QLAALYAQKEVYT
+425 
-438 ITASASTVN
+438 
-447 AQKQAKNAAK
+447 
-457 KAYDTVKD
+457 
-465 ARDDLAKG
+465 
-473 WTAEFSGVITTCDI
+473 
-487 ESGSQTTALSTGIT
+487 
-501 LENMKKRVVTISL
+501 
-514 GEYDVHKVKEGMSA
+514 
-528 TVKTAYGT
+528 
-536 YDGVVASIAPTATG
+536 
-550 GSKGS
+550 
-555 MLDSVGSMAGIS
+555 
-567 GLSSLTNSGAGV
+567 
-579 ECKVV
+579 
-584 VDHPDENI
+584 
-592 IVGFD
+592 
-597 ADVEIVTG
+597 
-605 TYTDVP
+605 
-611 CVPIESIVLEKEGTY
+611 
-626 VYLYNEK
+626 
-633 DETVTKT
+633 
-640 KIETGATSDTS
+640 
-651 YEVTSGLSVGDRIV
+651 
-665 ATPQT
+665 
-670 DYEEDTFKVK
+670 
-680 VVTNKSNKR
+680 

>member
-34 KNGKKTEVTL
+34 KSGKKTEVTL

-91 GDKLASFDTS
+91 GDQLASFDTS

-153 KAEKKKQ
+153 KAEQKKQ
-160 STTATTKKVTTT
+160 NTTTTTKKATTT

-179 TNYWGGGNGNGNGN
+179 TQIHWGSNPTTTTTAATTACNHTFDGRY
-193 GNNVTPA
+193 V
-200 PPCEHDFLDKKYA
+200 DS
-213 DANYS
+213 NYS
-218 GHYKVCK
+218 GHYKVCT
-225 KCGAKVFEEHHY
+225 KCGAKVFEEHRY

-304 QPVFDSLKQLGDA
+304 QPVFDSLKQLGEA

-347 IVANAIMYQISSG
+347 TVANVIMYQISSG
-360 NWSAEKIADAVG
+360 NWSADKIADAVG

-385 FIDSGVA
+385 FIDSGAA

-402 VNWKAIGRGIAES
+402 VNWKAIGKGIAES

-447 AQKQAKNAAK
+447 AQKQAASAAKNAYEVT
-457 KAYDTVKD
+457 KA

-514 GEYDVHKVKEGMSA
+514 GEYDVHKVKEGMTA

-550 GSKGS
+550 GSQGS

-579 ECKVV
+579 ECKIV

-605 TYTDVP
+605 TYSSVP

-680 VVTNKSNKR
+680 VVTNKTK

>member
-64 GVKKEYKPGTVATV
+64 GLKKEYKPGTVATV

-91 GDKLASFDTS
+91 GDQLAVFDTS

-125 QHQAEAAKQL
+125 QHQAEAAKSL
-135 SAINKN
+135 ASINKS
-141 IAKTEKTLKKLQ
+141 IAKTEKRLKKLEKGQ
-153 KAEKKKQ
+153 EKKT
-160 STTATTKKVTTT
+160 TTATTKKPVTTT

-179 TNYWGGGNGNGNGN
+179 IRNWGS
-193 GNNVTPA
+193 VPQATSTTVSTTA
-200 PPCEHDFLDKKYA
+200 CTHDFSDHKFV
-213 DANYS
+213 DSNYS

-225 KCGAKVFEEHHY
+225 KCGTKVFEEHHY

-270 PSGVG
+270 QSGVG
-275 TVTCKVCGEAKAS
+275 TVTCKICGDAKVS
-288 GFNETSAMV
+288 GFNETSAMI

-304 QPVFDSLKQLGDA
+304 QPVFDSLKQLGEA
-317 SKQIVELL
+317 SKQIVDLL
-325 TGLTKDL
+325 QSLVKDL
-332 AKIAKDVDSLTNAIT
+332 SNIAKDVDSLTRTIT
-347 IVANAIMYQISSG
+347 IVADTILYQISSG

-385 FIDSGVA
+385 FIDSGAA

-402 VNWKAIGRGIAES
+402 VDWKAIGRGIAETE
-415 DNFGLASAQI
+415 NFGLATAQV

-438 ITASASTVN
+438 VTAAASTVN
-447 AQKQAKNAAK
+447 AQKQAAAAAKNAYEVT
-457 KAYDTVKD
+457 KA

-473 WTAEFSGVITTCDI
+473 WKAEFSGVITTCDI
-487 ESGSQTTALSTGIT
+487 EEGGQTTALSTGLT

-528 TVKTAYGT
+528 TVKTAYGK

-550 GSKGS
+550 ASQGS

-579 ECKVV
+579 ECKVI

-626 VYLYNEK
+626 VYLYNPEEK
-633 DETVTKT
+633 TVTKT

-651 YEVTSGLSVGDRIV
+651 YEIKSGLSIGDQIV

-670 DYEEDTFKVK
+670 DYEEDSFKVK
-680 VVTNKSNKR
+680 VKTDKTK

>member
-44 NTVSTNSITQT
+44 NTVSTSSITQT

-78 KKVYVEVGDKVKK
+78 KKVYVKVGDKVRK

-101 SLDSQVASLNSA
+101 TLDSQVASLNSA

-135 SAINKN
+135 SSINKS

-153 KAEKKKQ
+153 KAEQKKN
-160 STTATTKKVTTT
+160 TTATTVTQKQTTT
-172 TTTTTTT
+172 AAATTTRPNITMPTRPSATTTEST
-179 TNYWGGGNGNGNGN
+179 TK
-193 GNNVTPA
+193 
-200 PPCEHDFLDKKYA
+200 CEHELGAPYKQNNYA
-213 DANYS
+213 Y
-218 GHYKVCK
+218 HYATCS
-225 KCGAKVFEEHHY
+225 KCGAT
-237 GSVQKFA
+237 VQEVHSFA
-244 SGKDKENYHYYKC
+244 SPVKVDNNIHTYTCTK
-257 ADCGYIKKEVHDF
+257 CGYVKKEAHIF
-270 PSGVG
+270 ESNSLSA
-275 TVTCKVCGEAKAS
+275 TCSKCGAQRTT
-288 GFNETSAMV
+288 GFNETEV
-297 ELALEQL
+297 KLEIALEEL
-304 QPVFDSLKQLGDA
+304 QPVFDSLKDLGEA

-325 TGLTKDL
+325 TGLAKDL
-332 AKIAKDVDSLTNAIT
+332 ADIAKDVDDLTSTIT
-347 IVANAIMYQISSG
+347 LVANTIMQQIASG

-372 KAVTAAIK
+372 KSVTAAIK

-385 FIDSGVA
+385 FIDSGAA

-402 VNWKAIGRGIAES
+402 VNWKAIGKGIAES
-415 DNFGLASAQI
+415 DNFGLASAQV

-438 ITASASTVN
+438 ITAAASTVN
-447 AQKQAKNAAK
+447 AQKQAKDAAK
-457 KAYDTVKD
+457 KAYDTAKD

-473 WTAEFSGVITTCDI
+473 WKAEFSGVITTCDI

-514 GEYDVHKVKEGMSA
+514 GEYDVHKVKEGMAA

-536 YDGVVASIAPTATG
+536 YDGIVASIAPTATG
-550 GSKGS
+550 GSSGS
-555 MLDSVGSMAGIS
+555 VLDSVGSMAGIS
-567 GLSSLTNSGAGV
+567 GLSSLTDSGAGV
-579 ECKVV
+579 ECKIV

-605 TYTDVP
+605 IYNDIP

-626 VYLYNEK
+626 VYLYDSE
-633 DETVTKT
+633 EGTVTKT

-651 YEVTSGLSVGDRIV
+651 YEIKSGISVGDQIV

-680 VVTNKSNKR
+680 VVTNKTK